1 MKLKSFCKAKEMVNR
16 KKWEPTDCECP
27 ISDRRPKSNIYKE
40 LKNLDARKPN
50 SPIKISGIELNK
62 EFSIEES

>member
-1 MKLKSFCKAKEMVNR
+1 MVNR